1 MTIEVINGVSTE
13 IPPAPQP
20 LQVRTRP
27 TRHRLWSVLSSPT
40 FRVIGRRLIFG
51 VVLVFVVT
59 GLSFLLVSLIPG
71 DPARAILGVDA
82 TQDQVVALRHELGLD
97 LPLYERYWTWLQG
110 AVRGDFGTSI
120 SSRQPVTTVLEPRI
134 GVTLVLLA
142 GTLIVSTV
150 IGVALGVAGAVR
162 GGGVGRFVDAISL
175 LGFAVPSFWIAAMA
189 ASILAVNMGLFPAA
203 GYVPPSE
210 SVGGWLS
217 SITLP
222 VLALS
227 AGGIGVVA
235 KQTREAM
242 LDVLGSEYIRM
253 ARASGLP
260 SRSIVFRHA
269 LKNASVRVLTVL
281 GLVAVGVLSGT
292 VVVES
297 VFALP
302 GLGGALVDATT
313 RGDYAVV
320 QGLVTY
326 FAVAVVV
333 VNLLIDLAYVWA
345 NPKVRVQ

>member
-1 MTIEVINGVSTE
+1 MTTDVVTGA
-13 IPPAPQP
+13 PAPA
-20 LQVRTRP
+20 
-27 TRHRLWSVLSSPT
+27 SPT
-40 FRVIGRRLIFG
+40 PPSVEPRTGAAARIGSLLTSPMLRVIGRRLAFG

-59 GLSFLLVSLIPG
+59 ALSFLLVSLIPG

-82 TQDQVVALRHELGLD
+82 TQDQVTTLRHELGLD
-97 LPLYERYWTWLQG
+97 LPLHERYWSWLQG
-110 AVRGDFGTSI
+110 AVQGDFGQSI
-120 SSRQPVTTVLEPRI
+120 LSGQPVTSVLEPRI
-134 GVTLVLLA
+134 GVTLSLLA
-142 GTLIVSTV
+142 GTLIVSTI
-150 IGVALGVAGAVR
+150 IGVSLGVAGAVR
-162 GGGVGRFVDAISL
+162 GGVIGRVVDAVSL
-175 LGFAVPSFWIAAMA
+175 LGFAVPSFWIAAMV
-189 ASILAVNMGLFPAA
+189 ASILAVNLELFPAA
-203 GYVPPSE
+203 GYVPASE
-210 SVGGWLS
+210 SVSDWLL

-260 SRSIVFRHA
+260 ARSIILRHA
-269 LKNASVRVLTVL
+269 LKNAAVRVLTVL

-292 VVVES
+292 VVIES

-313 RGDYAVV
+313 RGDYPVV